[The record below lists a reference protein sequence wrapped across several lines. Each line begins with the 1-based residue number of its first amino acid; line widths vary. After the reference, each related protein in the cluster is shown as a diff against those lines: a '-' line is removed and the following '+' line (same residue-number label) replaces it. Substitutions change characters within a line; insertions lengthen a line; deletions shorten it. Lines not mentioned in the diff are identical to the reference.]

1 MLVTSLGR
9 GHKPTNIVMGGA
21 GGKRKRD
28 ANQITSLLVTQ
39 YLADVLLAMYM
50 EEEGYVNMNQ

>member
-1 MLVTSLGR
+1 
-9 GHKPTNIVMGGA
+9 MGGA